1 MDTTMFTLT
10 FRVACLISTGALVI
24 FCSWK
29 FNKNESTSL
38 VDFQTTMTRKRT
50 SILRLPY
57 VLEFLGI
64 WKGFT
69 TERS

>member
-38 VDFQTTMTRKRT
+38 VDFQTYHGKEKDIYPSFT
-50 SILRLPY
+50 
-57 VLEFLGI
+57 VCFGN
-64 WKGFT
+64 WKDFT